1 MASLQQTIDEIF
13 DKYHTS
19 ITTGETSSSS
29 DYYYIDN
36 ANEEDFNILCNI
48 IEYTTFKNLDKCNDA
63 ETTLSRDFSDILI
76 DYVRQGLNY
85 EQVDE
90 LLRLVITYNEAID
103 KAKTET
109 VSVSKNNV
117 YPKYLELIFG
127 IKLTNT
133 VATDNTPIQKIS
145 FLNKGYAKRLYDNL
159 VKMYIYDKVEFDK
172 DSNSNIFYYTIDTT
186 TNTVVKNFVTKDNM
200 KSNEF
205 DYTKYQIYT
214 KSGNTYT
221 RIYEPISDD
230 GIYYTNRI
238 LEIPIGNDVNSDLI
252 LSNLLY
258 CDNGV
263 YYKRQIVD
271 ADYLSEADNEV
282 LKYVIYKYIMQARN
296 NNKYNPNEIRL
307 VNFTNEKLSN
317 NLLLLDTN
325 QPTAANNLVLYLSGA
340 VTTTNA
346 KEDAAL
352 LLNSLGVNTTDTHN
366 YKVIFTK
373 SSVPYSKT
381 DTSGNELYFGISVNN
396 NKDGD
401 NNITSAGYINK
412 NYFNNYTDEN
422 GHYCVLN
429 EYTITIYKTVVL
441 DAITDVITDTTNMTT
456 DILIATYTS
465 KLYSVINGNNTTYK
479 YILEALDTS
488 YGTNSLL
495 TANTDFDE
503 ISIKSGCY
511 DVKTY
516 ENIRNNALNITVDI
530 AESSEINGTEVLLAD
545 DNSVAYMTKN
555 CYPTVITLKNISPAN
570 VSSLQYFANKYNIS
584 VDNSKKYNIYILYK
598 ELNSEYY
605 SMINCEPFD
614 NMVAAYIYNTGTKI
628 SDQYFPLKFNSSND
642 TKLYDSDVI
651 LALKDKSVNQYNA
664 RITNDNDIVIIQ
676 AGESNGL
683 NDEYS
688 ETLIESFK
696 TIYTSVRNYF
706 YDVLYNDAFVLDS
719 KYRAFIFTYLIGVTL
734 ERYFTYKLDNITDIS
749 SYSLNECYD
758 FLDNYGLS
766 NISTL
771 AQSTT
776 VSNKIKI
783 LRAICGYYSDLMR
796 YKGSKHVIDVIEE
809 MFNNAGTKYEILL
822 YKYLIYGKYSNCVF
836 DIDKDNSNTVTKV
849 TENSNDI
856 VFTPVKYSNSLSN
869 SSITTAEYN
878 SEKYN
883 SFITSDKYWNLST
896 VSEDDIKQLDISPT
910 VTKYLAL
917 SVSVNIGED
926 AITNAYALSSMNY
939 MLDKLN
945 QDHDN
950 NTDNNTDNK
959 PALQKIVFG
968 IGSYIGKENVNISI
982 YQVYELYKCLLST
995 YVIQCGGV
1003 THPNSATYY
1012 GINSEASYNELWNA
1026 LLNNGFVDMLENHYN
1041 TKINKDMFNNIF
1053 KSDTVTVENGCTV
1066 KVKDENGNKTE
1077 TADTSTKIIRF
1088 LVNEPDTNESLYNE
1102 IGIDNIVLL
1111 PILGKITNNM
1121 LNILND
1127 NTTDGV
1133 EYNYIGAESL
1143 DTVYSILNDINLVIS
1158 LNSNS
1163 DTKIKNVDIMN
1174 AYIAYNALKSDVSQ
1188 TTYDSKIGGTVSNPT
1203 STTIYNYLLKPVLSF
1218 VHNYL
1223 TGKYSQLYFNS
1234 TEAFNYNTLCAKF
1247 LDALFTTFFT
1257 TDESLLYTFEEIK
1270 NTITSDT
1277 GRFKDFDT
1285 STRNLILDYI
1295 FDGVVSKNNETYDF
1309 NSIDNSS
1316 VSLSNQLEKITNIL
1330 AQFDTWYGLSGDY
1343 LCVTNESSASAD
1355 AAASFMTNIINMFIS
1370 YTTDLYLSN
1379 VTYDYNNQNERLKYS
1394 EVYSDKIS
1402 MDIDDFVY
1410 TNENITYNINKK

>member
-19 ITTGETSSSS
+19 ITTGETSSTS
-29 DYYYIDN
+29 DYYYIDS

-90 LLRLVITYNEAID
+90 LLRLVMTYNDAIN
-103 KAKTET
+103 KAKKET
-109 VSVSKNNV
+109 VSISKNNV

-127 IKLTNT
+127 IKLTNSI
-133 VATDNTPIQKIS
+133 ATDNTQIQKIS

-159 VKMYIYDKVEFDK
+159 VKMYVYDKVEFDT
-172 DSNSNIFYYTIDTT
+172 DGNSNIFYYTTDDD
-186 TNTVVKNFVTKDNM
+186 NNVVKIFFTKDNM
-200 KSNEF
+200 KSDSF

-214 KSGNTYT
+214 KSNNTYT
-221 RIYEPISDD
+221 RIYKPISDD
-230 GIYYTNRI
+230 GVYYTNRI
-238 LEIPIGNDVNSDLI
+238 LEIPIGTDVDSNSI
-252 LSNLLY
+252 SSNLY
-258 CDNGV
+258 YYDTNNKV

-282 LKYVIYKYIMQARN
+282 LKYAVYKYIMQACN
-296 NNKYNPNEIRL
+296 NEAYNPDNIKL
-307 VNFTNEKLSN
+307 LNFANEKLSN
-317 NLLLLDTN
+317 NLLLVDGS
-325 QPTAANNLVLYLSGA
+325 TASIPNLVLYLSGA
-340 VTTTNA
+340 LTITDK
-346 KEDAAL
+346 KEDATL
-352 LLNSLGVNTTDTHN
+352 LLQSLGINDTSN

-373 SSVPYSKT
+373 SSVPYSKM
-381 DTSGNELYFGISVNN
+381 DTSGTESYFGISVDSTNAGDYTIKSIGYS
-396 NKDGD
+396 NKDYFGTYT
-401 NNITSAGYINK
+401 NNGRYLT
-412 NYFNNYTDEN
+412 
-422 GHYCVLN
+422 LN
-429 EYTITIYKTVVL
+429 EYTITIYKTVKL
-441 DAITDVITDTTNMTT
+441 DAITDVVTDTANMTT
-456 DILIATYTS
+456 DVLVATYIS
-465 KLYSVINGNNTTYK
+465 KLYTTVNNNTTTYK

-495 TANTDFDE
+495 ATNTDFDE

-516 ENIRNNALNITVDI
+516 ETIRNNALNITVDI

-545 DNSVAYMTKN
+545 DNSVAYITKN
-555 CYPTVITLKNISPAN
+555 YYPTIITLKNISPAD
-570 VSSLQYFANKYNIS
+570 VSSLSDFASTYSIA
-584 VDNSKKYNIYILYK
+584 VDDSKKYNIYILYK

-605 SMINCEPFD
+605 SMINGEPFD
-614 NMVAAYIYNTGTKI
+614 NMVAAYMYNTNTKI

-642 TKLYDSDVI
+642 TKLYDSDVT
-651 LALKDKSVNQYNA
+651 LTLKDKSVNQYNA
-664 RITNDNDIVIIQ
+664 RITNDNDIVVIQ

-683 NDEYS
+683 TDEYS

-734 ERYFTYKLDNITDIS
+734 ERYFTYKLDNINDIS

-766 NISTL
+766 NVSTL

-822 YKYLIYGKYSNCVF
+822 YKYLIYGKYTNSVFSTSSNSS
-836 DIDKDNSNTVTKV
+836 I

-869 SSITTAEYN
+869 ENINTAEYN

-883 SFITSDKYWNLST
+883 SFITSDKYWNSAT

-926 AITNAYALSSMNY
+926 AITNAYAISSMNY
-939 MLDKLN
+939 ILDKLN
-945 QDHDN
+945 IDYSN
-950 NTDNNTDNK
+950 SKNK
-959 PALQKIVFG
+959 STLQKVVFG
-968 IGSYIGKENVNISI
+968 IGSYIGTDNVNISI

-995 YVIQCGGV
+995 YAIQCGRIAQ
-1003 THPNSATYY
+1003 TESATYY
-1012 GINSEASYNELWNA
+1012 GINSKATLDDLWDA
-1026 LLNNGFVDMLENHYN
+1026 LKNNGFVDILKDYYN
-1041 TKINKDMFNNIF
+1041 TELTDDNYKDKLFNKIF
-1053 KSDTVTVENGCTV
+1053 KNDTLTVANSDV
-1066 KVKDENGNKTE
+1066 KSSTE
-1077 TADTSTKIIRF
+1077 ITHF
-1088 LVNEPDTNESLYNE
+1088 LVNNIDTTESLYNE
-1102 IGIDNIVLL
+1102 INIDNIVLL
-1111 PILGKITNNM
+1111 PILGTNIDNT
-1121 LNILND
+1121 LNILNN

-1133 EYNYIGAESL
+1133 EYNYYITSTKSSL
-1143 DTVYSILNDINLVIS
+1143 DTIYSILNNINLVIS
-1158 LNSNS
+1158 LNSHS
-1163 DTKIKNVDIMN
+1163 DNNANIKNANIMN
-1174 AYIAYNALKSDVSQ
+1174 AYIAYNNLKKSKLSK
-1188 TTYDSKIGGTVSNPT
+1188 YDSTIGEVISKVT
-1203 STTIYNYLLKPVLSF
+1203 SDIVYDYLLEPVLSF

-1223 TGKYSQLYFNS
+1223 TGKYSQLYFNN

-1247 LDALFTTFFT
+1247 LDAVFTTFFT
-1257 TDESLLYTFEEIK
+1257 TNEPVLYTFDEIK
-1270 NTITSDT
+1270 TTITDDN
-1277 GRFKDFDT
+1277 GRFADFDT
-1285 STRNLILDYI
+1285 SIRELILDYI
-1295 FDGVVSKNNETYDF
+1295 FDGVVSKTDETYDF
-1309 NSIDNSS
+1309 NNVDNSS
-1316 VSLSNQLEKITNIL
+1316 VALSNQLEKITNIL

-1394 EVYSDKIS
+1394 EVYSDKTS

-1410 TNENITYNINKK
+1410 TNENIAYSVNKK

>member
-19 ITTGETSSSS
+19 ITTGETSSTS
-29 DYYYIDN
+29 DYYYIDS

-90 LLRLVITYNEAID
+90 LLRLVMTYNKAIN
-103 KAKTET
+103 KAKKET
-109 VSVSKNNV
+109 VSISISKNNV

-127 IKLTNT
+127 IKLTNSA
-133 VATDNTPIQKIS
+133 ATDNTQIQKIS

-159 VKMYIYDKVEFDK
+159 VKMYVYDKVEFDT
-172 DSNSNIFYYTIDTT
+172 DGNSNIFYYS
-186 TNTVVKNFVTKDNM
+186 TNNNNNVVKTFFTKNDM
-200 KSNEF
+200 KSDSF

-214 KSGNTYT
+214 KSDNTYT
-221 RIYEPISDD
+221 RIYKPISDD
-230 GIYYTNRI
+230 GVYYTNRI
-238 LEIPIGNDVNSDLI
+238 LEIPIGTDVDSNSI
-252 LSNLLY
+252 LSNLY
-258 CDNGV
+258 YYDTNKKV

-282 LKYVIYKYIMQARN
+282 LKYAVYKYIMQACN
-296 NNKYNPNEIRL
+296 NEVYNPDNIRL
-307 VNFTNEKLSN
+307 LNFANEKLSN
-317 NLLLLDTN
+317 NLLLVDSGTN
-325 QPTAANNLVLYLSGA
+325 RTNDSVLLYLSGA
-340 VTTTNA
+340 LTVTDK
-346 KEDAAL
+346 KEDATL
-352 LLNSLGVNTTDTHN
+352 LLKSLGVNDTNN

-373 SSVPYSKT
+373 SSVPYSKM
-381 DTSGNELYFGISVNN
+381 DTSGTESYFGISVDSTNAGDYKIKSIGYS
-396 NKDGD
+396 NKDYFGTYT
-401 NNITSAGYINK
+401 NNGRYLT
-412 NYFNNYTDEN
+412 
-422 GHYCVLN
+422 LN
-429 EYTITIYKTVVL
+429 EYTITIYKTVKL
-441 DAITDVITDTTNMTT
+441 DAITDVVSDTTNMTT
-456 DILIATYTS
+456 DILVATYIS
-465 KLYSVINGNNTTYK
+465 KLYTTVNNNTTTYK

-495 TANTDFDE
+495 AANTDFDE
-503 ISIKSGCY
+503 ISIKSDCY
-511 DVKTY
+511 DVSTY
-516 ENIRNNALNITVDI
+516 ETIRNNALNITADI

-555 CYPTVITLKNISPAN
+555 YYPTIITLKNISPAD
-570 VSSLQYFANKYNIS
+570 VSSLSDFADTYNIT
-584 VDNSKKYNIYILYK
+584 VDDSKKYNIYILYK

-605 SMINCEPFD
+605 SMINGEPFD
-614 NMVAAYIYNTGTKI
+614 NMVAAYMYNTNTKI
-628 SDQYFPLKFNSSND
+628 SDQYFPLKFNSSNN
-642 TKLYDSDVI
+642 TKLYDSDVT

-706 YDVLYNDAFVLDS
+706 YNVLYNDAFVLDS

-734 ERYFTYKLDNITDIS
+734 ERYFTYKLDNINDIS

-766 NISTL
+766 NVSTL

-809 MFNNAGTKYEILL
+809 MFNNAGTKYEISL
-822 YKYLIYGKYSNCVF
+822 YKYLIYGKYSNAVF
-836 DIDKDNSNTVTKV
+836 NTNNGTI

-869 SSITTAEYN
+869 ENINTAEYN

-883 SFITSDKYWNLST
+883 SFIAFDKYWNSAT
-896 VSEDDIKQLDISPT
+896 VNEDDIKQLDISPT

-926 AITNAYALSSMNY
+926 AITNAYAISSMNY
-939 MLDKLN
+939 ILDKLN
-945 QDHDN
+945 NDQ
-950 NTDNNTDNK
+950 TTTTTNK
-959 PALQKIVFG
+959 PGLQKIVFG
-968 IGSYIGKENVNISI
+968 IGSYIGKESINISI
-982 YQVYELYKCLLST
+982 YQVYELYKCLLSA
-995 YVIQCGGV
+995 YIIQCGGV
-1003 THPNSATYY
+1003 AHPTSAMYY
-1012 GINSEASYNELWNA
+1012 GINNKATINDLLKA
-1026 LLNNGFVDMLENHYN
+1026 LKNNGFADILKNYYN
-1041 TKINKDMFNNIF
+1041 TELTNEFFNKIF
-1053 KSDTVTVENGCTV
+1053 KSDTITVANRNISKSNLIT
-1066 KVKDENGNKTE
+1066 
-1077 TADTSTKIIRF
+1077 RF
-1088 LVNEPDTNESLYNE
+1088 LVNEINTTDSLYNE
-1102 IGIDNIVLL
+1102 INIENIVLL
-1111 PILGKITNNM
+1111 PILDKIVDNT
-1121 LNILND
+1121 LNILNN
-1127 NTTDGV
+1127 NTTDGA
-1133 EYNYIGAESL
+1133 EYNYTGTDSL
-1143 DTVYSILNDINLVIS
+1143 DTIYDILNDINLVIS
-1158 LNSNS
+1158 LNSHNDS
-1163 DTKIKNVDIMN
+1163 NANIKYIDIMN
-1174 AYIAYNALKSDVSQ
+1174 AYIAYNVLQSSESLTK
-1188 TTYDSKIGGTVSNPT
+1188 YDSSIGNYVSNPT

-1218 VHNYL
+1218 VHDYL
-1223 TGKYSQLYFNS
+1223 TGKYSQLYFNN

-1247 LDALFTTFFT
+1247 LDAVFTTFFT
-1257 TDESLLYTFEEIK
+1257 TDESLLYTFDEIK
-1270 NTITSDT
+1270 KTITDDT
-1277 GRFKDFDT
+1277 GRFKDFDN

-1295 FDGVVSKNNETYDF
+1295 FDGVVSKTNEIYDF
-1309 NSIDNSS
+1309 NNVDNSS
-1316 VSLSNQLEKITNIL
+1316 VALSNQLEKITNIL

-1355 AAASFMTNIINMFIS
+1355 ATASFMTNIINMFIS

-1394 EVYSDKIS
+1394 EVYSDNIT

-1410 TNENITYNINKK
+1410 TNENVTYNVNKK